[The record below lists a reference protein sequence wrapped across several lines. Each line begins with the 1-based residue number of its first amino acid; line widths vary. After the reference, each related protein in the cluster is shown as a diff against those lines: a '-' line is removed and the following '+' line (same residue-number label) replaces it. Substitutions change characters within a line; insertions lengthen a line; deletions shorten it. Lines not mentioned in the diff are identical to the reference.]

1 MKYRKKLSK
10 FIHVDNYLDKAIAFA
25 HTLDPNYV
33 RDVQKIKQKPYYI
46 PTIEII
52 EKFQKE
58 GWNLVGVNESRSK
71 NRKISHNY
79 TQLQH
84 PDFNIKSNFG
94 KDEARASLTI
104 TNSCSGNSPME
115 LNLGAYRMVCS
126 NGAIGFSKAG
136 ESENIQHTQIN
147 YQNLDN
153 FVNKVNKN
161 AGLVI
166 DNFSKLKYTMLSNE
180 EMHKLA
186 TQAASLRYDS
196 TSDFDPNN
204 LLTINRLEDE
214 GNDLWT
220 VFNRIQ
226 ENLTKDI
233 SNLSWDINLNKQLSA
248 LANQYSLAV

>member
-1 MKYRKKLSK
+1 MRDRKKLVK
-10 FIHVDNYLDKAIAFA
+10 FIPVDNNLDKAIAFA
-25 HTLDPNYV
+25 HTLDPNYI
-33 RDVQKIKQKPYYI
+33 RDVQKIKQKPHYI
-46 PTIEII
+46 PTIEVI

-58 GWNLVGVNESRSK
+58 GWDLVGVNESRSK
-71 NRKISHNY
+71 NRKISYNY

-84 PDFNIKSNFG
+84 PDFNVKSNFG

-104 TNSCSGNSPME
+104 TNSCNGNHPIE
-115 LNLGAYRMVCS
+115 LDLGAYRMVCS
-126 NGAIGFSKAG
+126 NGIVGFDKVSEG
-136 ESENIQHTQIN
+136 EIIKHTEIN

-153 FVNKVNKN
+153 FVNKINKN

-166 DNFSKLKYTMLSNE
+166 DNFSKLKYTMLSKE
-180 EMHKLA
+180 EMYKLA
-186 TQAASLRYDS
+186 TQAASLKYDS
-196 TSDFDPNN
+196 TSDFNPND

-226 ENLTKDI
+226 ENLTKDV

-248 LANQYSLAV
+248 LTNQYSLAL